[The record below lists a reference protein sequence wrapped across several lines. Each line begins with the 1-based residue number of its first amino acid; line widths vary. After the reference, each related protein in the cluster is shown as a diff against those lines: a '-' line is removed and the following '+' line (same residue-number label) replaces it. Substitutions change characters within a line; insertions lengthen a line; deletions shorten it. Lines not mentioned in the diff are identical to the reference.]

1 MAANYKL
8 GRECTLTISSNQ
20 LKLAKEVTV
29 ELGGSEADVTTR
41 ASQGIKQSVLALK
54 EVTIS
59 GTALY
64 SSDDSAVQ
72 ALITAYNNGTAL
84 EVTFSDPSFTYTG
97 KWAVISLS
105 NGQPLEDV
113 ATLDFT
119 LKPTIEA
126 TSGA

>member
-1 MAANYKL
+1 MATNYKL
-8 GRECTLTISSNQ
+8 GRECTLTIGTNA
-20 LKLAKEVTV
+20 LALAKEVNV

-64 SSDDSAVQ
+64 SPDDAAVQ
-72 ALITAYNNGTAL
+72 ALITAYNTGAAL

-105 NGQPLEDV
+105 NGQPLEDI
-113 ATLDFT
+113 ATIDFT
-119 LKPTIEA
+119 LKPSIDA
-126 TSGA
+126 TTGP